1 MAKGQC
7 KLCLRTADLQMSHF
21 IPKAMFKYIRD
32 PAAPNP
38 NPLVVTSK
46 GPKVVVKQIVAAAAV
61 LGLRTTV

>member
-1 MAKGQC
+1 
-7 KLCLRTADLQMSHF
+7 MSHF